1 MNNKENKY
9 YVYLHRDLN
18 GVVFYIGKGT
28 RDRFKSKQSR
38 SGAWREIAAKG
49 YSYQILK
56 ENMSNRD
63 AMFLEKNLIA
73 IYRSTVVNSKSVTI
87 TREMD
92 FDFYN
97 EYFYYDPT
105 SPSGLRWKVARF
117 RNKGGKW
124 YEPGDVAGNQKFL
137 KNRVPRC
144 WRVSFQGKDLLVHRI
159 IWVLQHGS
167 IDTDLVVDHL
177 DGNAFN
183 NDISNLALKTYA
195 NNARNKRRLV
205 NSNSIVGVQEHNNK
219 DGTKQFR
226 AGWIDENGKYR
237 CKNFSIR
244 KYGRE
249 EAFRLACEVRL
260 KEIEKL
266 RQLGFDYTD
275 RHVLAQ

>member
-1 MNNKENKY
+1 MKNENRY
-9 YVYLHRDLN
+9 YVYVHRDLN
-18 GVVFYIGKGT
+18 GVVFYVGKGT
-28 RDRFKSKQSR
+28 KDRFKSKQSR
-38 SGAWREIAAKG
+38 SASWREIAVNG

-56 ENMSNRD
+56 ENMSNKEAVLLERD
-63 AMFLEKNLIA
+63 LIA
-73 IYRSTVVNSKSVTI
+73 IYRSTAVNSKSVTI

-92 FDFYN
+92 FDLYN
-97 EYFYYDPT
+97 EYFYYDST

-124 YEPGDVAGNQKFL
+124 YSQGDVAGNKKFL
-137 KNRVPRC
+137 KNGVPRC
-144 WRVSFQGKDLLVHRI
+144 WRVSFQGKDIQVHRI
-159 IWVLQHGS
+159 VWVLQHRS

-183 NDISNLALKTYA
+183 NNITNLALKTYA
-195 NNARNKRRLV
+195 NNARNRRHSANASSV
-205 NSNSIVGVQEHNNK
+205 VGVQERNNR

-226 AGWIDENGKYR
+226 AGWIDENGKYK
-237 CKNFSIR
+237 CKNFSIH

-260 KEIEKL
+260 REIEKL
-266 RQLGFDYTD
+266 RLLGFDYTD